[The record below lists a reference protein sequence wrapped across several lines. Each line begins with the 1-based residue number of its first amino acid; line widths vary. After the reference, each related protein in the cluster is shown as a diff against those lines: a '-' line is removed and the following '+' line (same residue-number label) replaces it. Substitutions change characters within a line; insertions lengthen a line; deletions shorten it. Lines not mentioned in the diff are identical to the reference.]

1 MGLTKTVDRES
12 LHGAMAKY
20 VVTTDL
26 YDQVT
31 AANTEQKE
39 IINGRPI
46 DERDLGDLALF
57 LRYKPVFDDPEHGK
71 ELSEEEFKAE
81 CKKLI
86 DAFANDDREKIF
98 GYLDE
103 WFKFADEYEAPENI
117 ETEADAL
124 KYVVYLRSQQ
134 GLTVTKM
141 AEYPDYIRSRFPDMD
156 SMMRLQAVQQEVF
169 MNMHK
174 AGMIF
179 LQNDLEISTKSKK
192 EYDADRENYL
202 QTFNVGRKARM
213 ASDRGSTDKT
223 TLFADAFMKATE
235 PKKPAPKDQVSV
247 RKFVLPEWIKA
258 YKGQDLQTVNP
269 AGDAGELN
277 SALRMCIGSN
287 ETGYG
292 VVHACIRDKINFL
305 GGYRT
310 IFIDGVSIFDLLP
323 EPKTVEDASMKLL
336 DALCNQTGVVSFA
349 HVAEIDG
356 KFEYRVD
363 VLDTRDGDDDKEYS
377 EKIEALEN
385 SEEARKNL
393 FAAEAENLTDLLT
406 VGKEN
411 EMKADNERVKENVRE
426 RMERREKLLRAE
438 YGLDDPSS
446 FKKNYKERR
455 EEIEINKKNVGAAFF
470 MLDEV
475 RQHYRRYHDESMK
488 NKAIL
493 QKMFPSVID
502 HRDFPDLMTFTRLAK
517 TLGVGDRDLT
527 EAEFAEETEKALSAW
542 SKQDHMA
549 MKPYLDKMYDF
560 ATSYK
565 MPIKIESVDDIMKS
579 IMYLRIQQTVTM
591 KLVEN
596 PWYVDMR
603 CPTAMDKARF
613 DAFKAEYYA
622 IYNDVYD
629 GTVKA
634 LGAEIGGKEYSEI
647 LRQMRSP
654 KMGLEEDD
662 LLDYVNND
670 LQSFRNSKYNYEV
683 KKYLTEKIS
692 RLNNETERPERS
704 VYKISMPESAMALK
718 GLGTDAAEYE
728 NEIIGLDVG
737 FLGVIY
743 NYDLND
749 SKTLREYGYACTGLA
764 DISRLIFIDG
774 ESLRDIVIREK
785 GKFNQNAAQKK
796 LLHALVNQTG
806 VVQFAH
812 IYRNDDKELKVELE
826 TLDVSKKGI
835 DSFNDPQYIAKLTD
849 YELNAAHY
857 EEIKNKICSECIEN
871 KRVLDEA
878 RKQAKE
884 QAVAEENA
892 KYADEAV
899 KDEADFFN
907 LDDVFDSVEYD
918 ENGNIKEK
926 VKKDDSLNRLFKSE
940 RGKAIREQIDKLAR
954 FSHANVVVH
963 QLLGKIDEVF
973 SQEEINADAYDKL
986 WKEVWLQTVDGL
998 KGIAAGEQYTKPV
1011 AFAEATDMVE
1021 NFIKG
1026 ALKLYDHASE
1036 EVKPF
1041 GGMTAEAMTKAL
1053 KAGVPSLEIVHYS
1066 RYLDRMNEQELNGFS
1081 NISNIAF
1088 RFRSWQRTT
1097 MEEYKNM
1104 ANARAFDEYRNMD
1117 DTLNAQGK
1125 RYATASLI
1133 EFYDMINVTARNL
1146 VEDEMYNIDA
1156 NQLRSDM
1163 YKFSANLKKAIL
1175 EIGVVDEQEFEKLSG
1190 GTLSL
1195 ETEIDKFGVELQKL
1209 SEKDKNPENKKEEVV
1224 DEDIKNENSLL
1235 SEDDI
1240 LNENN
1245 VQIDDIVNENVIDT
1259 SSKQNENVIDTS
1271 SKQSENVIER
1281 EYRGM
1286 REKDDG
1292 EISSDENYRFDNDTT
1307 YGNIVGN
1314 NENDERTATE
1324 SVISENG
1331 FAESDVMIGDRKTN
1345 ISNAVQINFTTFM
1358 AGRYVVADKNPN
1370 SAYSVVTNGELRN
1383 LGSLFGN
1390 AISDR
1395 SEEPQ
1400 YVKCNPYFVD
1410 EVTGDEGKE
1419 SDDFAAKYG
1428 IKLDHIDIYSV
1439 IRDFINKNTDD
1450 SMENVNKTVF
1460 EKEYK
1465 LLFGDLYMQTLHAT
1479 NKLCCREGKTVTAD
1493 QMSGA
1498 LRGLDKM
1505 MREVL
1510 KSSGYPEDIVKGG
1523 IKPENYKTMQNYFV
1537 DNFVPKTS
1545 SELALRTIQ
1554 ANSRNFNFNSVQ
1566 WKAGIGFNDFTEMIR
1581 SETENLTDAPHNDE
1595 AKFRAAQMYKAMSE
1609 YNGSRT
1615 FLSKVWS
1622 WIKNGREK
1630 RAIAQFKDV
1639 AKATLHIGDREFE
1652 ELAAA
1657 RPNADAD
1664 ALKDG
1669 IEKNYQKAKSEKNLK
1684 GSMISASSKDD
1695 LSSNMSVDEV
1705 DKNSVLSPESLN
1717 DISREQIVVSEA
1729 DHRNGREEDKHR
1741 EADKKREAEK
1751 AKEKESD
1758 LNNRAPS
1765 A

>member
-20 VVTTDL
+20 VVTIDL
-26 YDQVT
+26 YDQV
-31 AANTEQKE
+31 AAENKERNNITER
-39 IINGRPI
+39 RPI
-46 DERDLGDLALF
+46 DARDFGDLALF
-57 LRYKPVFDDPEHGK
+57 LRYKPVFDDPKNGK
-71 ELSEEEFKAE
+71 ELSEEEFKTE

-103 WFKFADEYEAPENI
+103 WFKFAAEYEAPENI

-124 KYVVYLRSQQ
+124 KYVVYVRSQQ

-141 AEYPDYIRSRFPDMD
+141 AEYPDYIKSRFPDMD
-156 SMMRLQAVQQEVF
+156 SMMRLQAVQQEVC

-179 LQNDLEISTKSKK
+179 LQNDLEISAKSKK
-192 EYDADRENYL
+192 EYDANTKEYL
-202 QTFNVGRKARM
+202 ETFNVGRNARM
-213 ASDRGSTDKT
+213 ASDRGSADKT
-223 TLFADAFMKATE
+223 TSFADAFLKATE
-235 PKKPAPKDQVSV
+235 PKKPAPEDQVSV
-247 RKFVLPEWIKA
+247 RKFELPEWIKA
-258 YKGQDLQTVNP
+258 SKGKDLQSEISKQN
-269 AGDAGELN
+269 AGELN
-277 SALRMCIGSN
+277 SALRMCIGSG

-292 VVHACIRDKINFL
+292 VVHAYIRDEINFL

-323 EPKTVEDASMKLL
+323 EPKTIEAASIKLL
-336 DALCNQTGVVSFA
+336 DALCNQTGVVSVA

-363 VLDTRDGDDDKEYS
+363 VLDVRDGNDDKEYS
-377 EKIEALEN
+377 DKIEALEK

-393 FAAEAENLTDLLT
+393 FAAEAKNLTDSLT
-406 VGKEN
+406 AGKER
-411 EMKADNERVKENVRE
+411 EMQANNERVKENARNS
-426 RMERREKLLRAE
+426 MERREKLLRAE

-475 RQHYRRYHDESMK
+475 RQHYRRYHNESMK

-493 QKMFPSVID
+493 KKMFPSVID
-502 HRDFPDLMTFTRLAK
+502 DRDFPDLMTFTRLAK

-527 EAEFAEETEKALSAW
+527 EAEFAEETEKALTAW
-542 SKQDHMA
+542 SKQDHAA

-565 MPIKIESVDDIMKS
+565 MPTKIESVDDIMKS
-579 IMYLRIQQTVTM
+579 MMYLRIQQTVTM

-603 CPTAMDKARF
+603 YPTAIEKARF

-629 GTVKA
+629 GTVAA
-634 LGAEIGGKEYSEI
+634 LGSAIGGKEYSQI
-647 LRQMRSP
+647 LQEMRNP
-654 KMGLEEDD
+654 RKDLEEDD
-662 LLDYVNND
+662 LLDLVD
-670 LQSFRNSKYNYEV
+670 QGLQSYKNSKYNYV
-683 KKYLTEKIS
+683 AKVYLAEKQN
-692 RLNNETERPERS
+692 RLDNTTKRPERS
-704 VYKISMPESAMALK
+704 VYKIDMPESAMALK
-718 GLGTDAAEYE
+718 GLGIDAAEYE
-728 NEIIGLDVG
+728 NEIIGLNVG
-737 FLGVIY
+737 FLGIIY
-743 NYDLND
+743 NHDLND
-749 SKTLREYGYACTGLA
+749 SKTLRQYGYECSGFS

-785 GKFNQNAAQKK
+785 GRFNQNAAEKR

-812 IYRNDDKELKVELE
+812 IYKNDENELNMELE
-826 TLDVSKKGI
+826 TLDVSKKGA
-835 DSFNDPQYIAKLTD
+835 DSFNNPQYIAKLVD

-857 EEIKNKICSECIEN
+857 ESIRNKVCSECIEN
-871 KRVLDEA
+871 KRILDNAREQS
-878 RKQAKE
+878 RKQAL
-884 QAVAEENA
+884 AEENA
-892 KYADEAV
+892 KYAEEAV
-899 KDEADFFN
+899 NDEADFFN
-907 LDDVFDSVEYD
+907 LDDVFDSIEYD
-918 ENGNIKEK
+918 ANGNIKEK
-926 VKKDDSLNRLFKSE
+926 VKRDDGLNKLFKSE

-954 FSHANVVVH
+954 FSHSDVVVH
-963 QLLGKIDEVF
+963 QLLGKIDEVL

-998 KGIAAGEQYTKPV
+998 KGIAAGEQYAKPV

-1021 NFIKG
+1021 KFMKG
-1026 ALKLYDHASE
+1026 TLKLYDHAPE

-1041 GGMTAEAMTKAL
+1041 GGMTAENMTKAL

-1081 NISNIAF
+1081 NISNIEF
-1088 RFRSWQRTT
+1088 RFRAWKRTP

-1104 ANARAFDEYRNMD
+1104 TNARAFDEYRIMD

-1146 VEDEMYNIDA
+1146 VDDEMYNIDA
-1156 NQLRSDM
+1156 NRLRSDM

-1175 EIGVVDEQEFEKLSG
+1175 EIGVVNEQEFEKLSG
-1190 GTLSL
+1190 KTLPL
-1195 ETEIDKFGVELQKL
+1195 EAEIEKFGDELQKL
-1209 SEKDKNPENKKEEVV
+1209 SEKDKNLENKKEEVA

-1245 VQIDDIVNENVIDT
+1245 VSIDDIVNENVIDT
-1259 SSKQNENVIDTS
+1259 SPKQNKNG
-1271 SKQSENVIER
+1271 IER

-1286 REKDDG
+1286 REKESDS
-1292 EISSDENYRFDNDTT
+1292 EISNDDNYRFDNDTT
-1307 YGNIVGN
+1307 YGNIIGN
-1314 NENDERTATE
+1314 NKNDDLTATE
-1324 SVISENG
+1324 SDISENG
-1331 FAESDVMIGDRKTN
+1331 FVESDVIIGDRKTN
-1345 ISNAVQINFTTFM
+1345 IANAVRINFNTFM

-1370 SAYSVVTNGELRN
+1370 SAYSVVTNGEVRN
-1383 LGSLFGN
+1383 LATLFGN
-1390 AISDR
+1390 AIPDK

-1400 YVKCNPYFVD
+1400 YVKCNPYFVN
-1410 EVTGDEGKE
+1410 EVTGDEVKE

-1428 IKLDHIDIYSV
+1428 IKLEQADIYSV
-1439 IRDFINKNTDD
+1439 IRDFVNRNTDE

-1479 NKLCCREGKTVTAD
+1479 NKLCCREGKTVTVD

-1554 ANSRNFNFNSVQ
+1554 ANSRNFNFNSTQ

-1595 AKFRAAQMYKAMSE
+1595 AKIRAAQMYKAMSE
-1609 YNGSRT
+1609 YNGNRS
-1615 FLSKVWS
+1615 FMSKVWS

-1652 ELAAA
+1652 ELAAT

-1669 IEKNYQKAKSEKNLK
+1669 IEKNYQKAKPEKNLK

-1695 LSSNMSVDEV
+1695 LSSSMQDAASER
-1705 DKNSVLSPESLN
+1705 NSVIDSQSES
-1717 DISREQIVVSEA
+1717 SMRERITVNEA
-1729 DHRNGREEDKHR
+1729 DHKKSRSEE
-1741 EADKKREAEK
+1741 KRKEELKEVKAE
-1751 AKEKESD
+1751 KEKEND
-1758 LNNRAPS
+1758 LKNHAPRA
-1765 A
+1765 